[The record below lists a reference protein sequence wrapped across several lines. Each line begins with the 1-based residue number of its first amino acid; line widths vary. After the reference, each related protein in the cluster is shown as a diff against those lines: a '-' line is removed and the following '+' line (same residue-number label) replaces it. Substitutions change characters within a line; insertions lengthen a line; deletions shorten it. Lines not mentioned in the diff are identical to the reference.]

1 MAKHSNNSVVTIK
14 TKTNLSATSLPP
26 LKPLN
31 PKQAEYINAILHGKE
46 RVIIATGVLGSSKTY
61 IPAVIAADKLMRKEI
76 DKIIVARPAEGSGK
90 SIGYFKGGKDEK
102 LLHWCAPITDTLK
115 ERLGV
120 GHFEAFLANGRI
132 ELLAL
137 ETVKGRSFNNA
148 YVLVDEV
155 EDMCP
160 AVAKSLVTRQGY
172 NSTTVLSGDLAQKDI
187 VKDSGLDLLLYLAK
201 TYELPV
207 KHIDFD
213 SWEYCVRS
221 EEAKMWGMAFEQFER
236 NSGKRIK

>member
-76 DKIIVARPAEGSGK
+76 DKIIVARPNESSEK
-90 SIGYFKGGKDEK
+90 SLGYFKGSKDDK
-102 LLHWCAPITDTLK
+102 LINWCLPVVDTLR
-115 ERLGV
+115 ERLGL
-120 GHFEAFLANGRI
+120 GHFDAYLSNGKI
-132 ELLAL
+132 ELVAL
-137 ETVKGRSFNNA
+137 ETIKGRSFDNA
-148 YVLVDEV
+148 FILIDEA
-155 EDMCP
+155 EDLSKTIIK
-160 AVAKSLVTRQGY
+160 ALVTRIGY
-172 NSTTVLSGDLAQKDI
+172 NCTMVISGDVAQADI
-187 VKDSGLDLLLYLAK
+187 HKDSGLDLLLYLMR
-201 TYELPV
+201 TFELPI
-207 KHIDFD
+207 KHIDFN

-221 EEAKMWGMAFEQFER
+221 EEAKAFGIAFEQYEKMNR
-236 NSGKRIK
+236 S